1 MALSEE
7 RKRRNAERAKAYYQK
22 HKTDPAFKAKIAER
36 NKQARERAEQKKLVI
51 QEKPKV
57 DPVPEDLPA
66 DSIEKPKR
74 TVILAEGW
82 DYSTGKKVVV
92 ERWTVE
98 GFPVFRTKV
107 VICRHYKTKAKAV
120 LAARCEVARLKQYND
135 LIDSDETERR

>member
-1 MALSEE
+1 MALSEDE
-7 RKRRNAERAKAYYQK
+7 RKRRNTERAKAYYEK
-22 HKTDPAFKAKIAER
+22 HKTDPEFKKKIQER
-36 NKQARERAEQKKLVI
+36 NKQARERTEQKKLVI

-107 VICRHYKTKAKAV
+107 VICRHYKSKSKAI
-120 LAARCEVARLKQYND
+120 LAARAESVRLKQYAD
-135 LIDSDETERR
+135 IDESE